1 MPLIVIFEFIL
12 IILFIQ
18 VHDKKR
24 YRTGCERRR
33 ALFYGA
39 VENSGSKPIDVSINL
54 VVLINEPLQEVI
66 KNLGFLKMNSVSA
79 AGNDSQTAFGD

>member
-12 IILFIQ
+12 IIQ
-18 VHDKKR
+18 VHDKKK
-24 YRTGCERRR
+24 YRTGCGRRR
-33 ALFYGA
+33 ALFYEA

-54 VVLINEPLQEVI
+54 VALIYETRQEVI
-66 KNLGFLKMNSVSA
+66 KNFGFLKMHCMRA